1 MNTLHRV
8 QSHQKRATS
17 TMLSMGA
24 PAFDPAL
31 LHQSAAPKGFTLEL
45 KSGPA
50 PVAPTS
56 KAAWDTSL
64 LDGLQEQPEEN
75 YHAIMVMVRTALER
89 LKMGTG
95 EAKDFDRV
103 GGAFNVALVRA
114 ESIDFRAVEVMQA
127 GIEAM
132 EECDRLQQRHRR
144 YGFTGPGLV
153 AVGDA
158 MNLYEDV
165 LRLSPPVLMEQAVE
179 EVARRL
185 LAQSQGVEA

>member
-75 YHAIMVMVRTALER
+75 YHSIMAMVRMALER
-89 LKMGTG
+89 LKVGTG
-95 EAKDFDRV
+95 NAKDFDRV
-103 GGAFNVALVRA
+103 GAAFNVALVRA

-127 GIEAM
+127 GIEAI
-132 EECDRLQQRHRR
+132 EECDRLQQRHRK

-158 MNLYEDV
+158 MNLYEDI
-165 LRLSPPVLMEQAVE
+165 LRLSPPVLMERAVE
-179 EVARRL
+179 EVARRM